1 MRFKSLI
8 PRLKSQNFRKNR
20 KKCYFCRKSKAMNY
34 IYDYPRPCVT
44 TDCLIFKKLDGQWKL
59 LLIERGNEPF
69 KGCWALPGGFLEMEE
84 DLETC
89 AARELQEE
97 TGLIGIKLHQLCA
110 FGSPNRDPRHRTISI
125 AFWGFDDTDQQAK
138 GSDDA
143 AKAQWFAL
151 DQLPQLA
158 FDHVLIIEKALS
170 NNEIKGE
177 LNK

>member
-1 MRFKSLI
+1 MSFTY
-8 PRLKSQNFRKNR
+8 N
-20 KKCYFCRKSKAMNY
+20 
-34 IYDYPRPCVT
+34 YPRPCVT
-44 TDCLIFKKLDGQWKL
+44 TDCLIFKKIDSKWFL

-97 TGLIGIKLHQLCA
+97 TGLIGISLHQLCA
-110 FGSPNRDPRHRTISI
+110 FGAPHRDPRHRTISV
-125 AFWGFDDTDQQAK
+125 AFWGFDHTQQQAV

-143 AKAQWFAL
+143 AQAKWFAL
-151 DQLPQLA
+151 DALPNLA
-158 FDHVLIIEKALS
+158 FDHELIIQKALS
-170 NNEIKGE
+170 NNEIKEE

>member
-1 MRFKSLI
+1 
-8 PRLKSQNFRKNR
+8 
-20 KKCYFCRKSKAMNY
+20 
-34 IYDYPRPCVT
+34 
-44 TDCLIFKKLDGQWKL
+44 L

-97 TGLIGIKLHQLCA
+97 TGLTGISLHQLYA
-110 FGSPNRDPRHRTISI
+110 FVEPHRDPRHRTISI
-125 AFWGFDDTDQQAK
+125 AFWGFDDTQRQAI

-143 AKAQWFAL
+143 AQAKWFAL
-151 DQLPQLA
+151 DALPSLA
-158 FDHVLIIEKALS
+158 FDHELIIQKALS
-170 NNEIKGE
+170 NNEIREE